1 MIGVLGF
8 LAVVA
13 WIAWRFGPT
22 LTRVTGWCSWWVA
35 WACGS
40 QGGYGY
46 CVAFLLLGALA
57 WGGGTIWYARR
68 RGRWPS
74 ALSARLFAR
83 LLGRR
88 NPLTQIAPCRR
99 VARTAAARAALH
111 PSSLGSC
118 RASMTRYPRSSIHAP
133 AAFLAVRKASL
144 PLGVAALRFA
154 AHSST

>member
-1 MIGVLGF
+1 VTSHVVVPIASPGPLAGAIGVLGF

-13 WIAWRFGPT
+13 WVGWRFGPT
-22 LTRVTGWCSWWVA
+22 LARVSGWCSWWVA

-57 WGGGTIWYARR
+57 WSGGTIWYARR

-74 ALSARLFAR
+74 ALSARLFTR

-88 NPLTQIAPCRR
+88 SPVTHVALPATVLVSRR
-99 VARTAAARAALH
+99 HR
-111 PSSLGSC
+111 
-118 RASMTRYPRSSIHAP
+118 
-133 AAFLAVRKASL
+133 
-144 PLGVAALRFA
+144 
-154 AHSST
+154 

>member
-1 MIGVLGF
+1 MPFHVVVPLASPGPLAGVIGVFGF

-13 WIAWRFGPT
+13 WVGWRFGPT

-46 CVAFLLLGALA
+46 CVAFVLFGALA

-88 NPLTQIAPCRR
+88 NPLTHVELPAVVIVPRR
-99 VARTAAARAALH
+99 HR
-111 PSSLGSC
+111 
-118 RASMTRYPRSSIHAP
+118 
-133 AAFLAVRKASL
+133 
-144 PLGVAALRFA
+144 
-154 AHSST
+154 